1 MPGALD
7 CSLGRRTAS
16 GAEIPSRGGDPRH
29 DRPQAASRPRGAAQ
43 GRLVPAWPARAR
55 RPHPAARPLQRLRSA
70 AGQAHR
76 RDLRRSAP
84 ALRTLARAGRA
95 PLRGALPHHRP
106 AGAEEGDPRPRP
118 GLGRGPADQHD
129 RAEPERRGEPRR
141 AARVHAR
148 PHPAGAELPA
158 LHAVPGEPD
167 ERRVAPPGERRALRR
182 HHSPP
187 DPEAQADGVPVMD
200 LAVRSAVIFFFV
212 FLLMRIV
219 GRRELSSLE
228 PFDLILLVVLGDS
241 VQQAVTQD
249 DYSVTGAFIVVS
261 TIALL
266 QVFLSYLNFRVPR
279 LRPIIDGEPIVIVQ
293 DGNVIEGNARRER
306 LTHEDIAE
314 AARLQQIASLE
325 DVQWAV
331 LETSGELT
339 FIEKQKN

>member
-1 MPGALD
+1 
-7 CSLGRRTAS
+7 
-16 GAEIPSRGGDPRH
+16 
-29 DRPQAASRPRGAAQ
+29 
-43 GRLVPAWPARAR
+43 
-55 RPHPAARPLQRLRSA
+55 
-70 AGQAHR
+70 
-76 RDLRRSAP
+76 
-84 ALRTLARAGRA
+84 
-95 PLRGALPHHRP
+95 
-106 AGAEEGDPRPRP
+106 
-118 GLGRGPADQHD
+118 
-129 RAEPERRGEPRR
+129 
-141 AARVHAR
+141 
-148 PHPAGAELPA
+148 
-158 LHAVPGEPD
+158 
-167 ERRVAPPGERRALRR
+167 
-182 HHSPP
+182 
-187 DPEAQADGVPVMD
+187 MD

-266 QVFLSYLNFRVPR
+266 QVLMSYLNFRVPR

-293 DGNVIEGNARRER
+293 DGKVIEGNARRER
-306 LTHEDIAE
+306 LTLDDIAE
-314 AARLQQIASLE
+314 AARIQQIASLD